1 MGARSEFDRFRMVGD
16 RLFFRLRNVP
26 IDSPAFSLT
35 SHDGIVVLF
44 PESVERISG
53 HSVLAADGRY
63 AVPAVHHA
71 HYFAA
76 VVDELL
82 QFGVAAFAASEY
94 DSLFA
99 SQRQRLPCT
108 HGYQVSFDF
117 RHQPECETE
126 HLAVY
131 RVVEGV
137 VIFRAVQADLLFEKF
152 SHDRH
157 DVCQGAAQTGEFRYD
172 HRVSAF
178 HAAQE
183 CPEFAFPAF
192 LFSAHDFRHP
202 AIHVQVTAVCEFR
215 DFVLLICQRL
225 FFGADS

>member
-1 MGARSEFDRFRMVGD
+1 MGTHSEFGRFRMVGD

-35 SHDGIVVLF
+35 SHDGIDVLF

-157 DVCQGAAQTGEFRYD
+157 DVCQGAAQTGEFRSSCL
-172 HRVSAF
+172 RVSCGAGVSRVCVPGLSF
-178 HAAQE
+178 
-183 CPEFAFPAF
+183 CRSRFPSPSDPRAGYGC
-192 LFSAHDFRHP
+192 LRISRFRFVDLP
-202 AIHVQVTAVCEFR
+202 ASVFR
-215 DFVLLICQRL
+215 C
-225 FFGADS
+225 